1 MSSIHLIKFIN
12 ALAWNVILE
21 KNSFGLSDLM
31 QVMTRFADDPR
42 NKEDEI
48 KEAFRVFDR
57 DNTGFISAA
66 ELKHVLTNIGE
77 KLTDKEVDELIREID
92 VDRNGQVNYEGRFMI
107 INL

>member
-1 MSSIHLIKFIN
+1 
-12 ALAWNVILE
+12 
-21 KNSFGLSDLM
+21 M

-42 NKEDEI
+42 NKEEEI

-77 KLTDKEVDELIREID
+77 KLSDKEVDELIREID
-92 VDRNGQVNYEGRFMI
+92 VDRNGQVNYEGSII
-107 INL
+107 INFQKWHFCLIIKMFKQKYNLSFVVATERII